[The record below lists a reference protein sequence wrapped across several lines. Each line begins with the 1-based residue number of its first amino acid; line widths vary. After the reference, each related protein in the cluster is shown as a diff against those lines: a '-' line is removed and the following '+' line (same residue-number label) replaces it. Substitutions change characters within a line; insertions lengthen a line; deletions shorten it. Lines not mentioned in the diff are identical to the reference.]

1 MSALQ
6 KYSKS
11 SIIEESKARQVCNM
25 EDQITFTDVEYGNR
39 KRTTKREEFLN
50 KMDEIIP
57 WEAWVDMIRPYY
69 PKGEHGRPVRGIET
83 MLRMYLMQT
92 WFNLSDEGTEDAIYD
107 SYAMRSFLGI
117 NFMTEQVP
125 DATTLLKF
133 RHLLEKNN
141 IGEKIFSDIRDR
153 LDKSGLLMHGGTI
166 VDATIISAPSSTKN
180 RTGTRDP
187 EMHQTKKGNQW
198 YHGMKVH
205 AGVDAGTGYIH
216 TIEGTAAN
224 VHDSTEATKLI
235 REDDHVVYG
244 DSGYLGIPKQ
254 EDVIKDEHLSQ
265 IDYRICQRPSS
276 LKTSKDYEGINWEK
290 QMENRIS
297 SIRCKVEHAFLIVK
311 RDFGYR
317 KVAYRGIAKNMNRFH
332 VLFGCANLLMC
343 IRTGRTEQFRNK
355 QVAPIAG

>member
-1 MSALQ
+1 M
-6 KYSKS
+6 K
-11 SIIEESKARQVCNM
+11 
-25 EDQITFTDVEYGNR
+25 DQITLTDVEYGN
-39 KRTTKREEFLN
+39 
-50 KMDEIIP
+50 
-57 WEAWVDMIRPYY
+57 
-69 PKGEHGRPVRGIET
+69 PKGEHGRPARGIET

-133 RHLLEKNN
+133 RHLLEKHN
-141 IGEKIFSDIRDR
+141 IGEKIFTDIRDR
-153 LDKSGLLMHGGTI
+153 LEESGLLMHGGTI

-224 VHDSTEATKLI
+224 VHDSTEATTIMLSKIQVLIWGSLFPSKLTQHLLWI
-235 REDDHVVYG
+235 
-244 DSGYLGIPKQ
+244 Q
-254 EDVIKDEHLSQ
+254 E
-265 IDYRICQRPSS
+265 
-276 LKTSKDYEGINWEK
+276 
-290 QMENRIS
+290 
-297 SIRCKVEHAFLIVK
+297 
-311 RDFGYR
+311 
-317 KVAYRGIAKNMNRFH
+317 
-332 VLFGCANLLMC
+332 
-343 IRTGRTEQFRNK
+343 
-355 QVAPIAG
+355 